1 MIRIAVTEAAFE
13 AIAATLPLASEPEVD
28 AMGERVLWVDQ
39 AVADRLS
46 AMREPGE
53 SSSDVIWRLVLRL
66 VTAERRRADFKSYS
80 RPTVSADGQGPMPT
94 VTALCFTADT
104 GRFTAFATSDTGASS
119 APAAS
124 PVNWS

>member
-39 AVADRLS
+39 PVADRLS

-53 SSSDVIWRLVLRL
+53 SSSDVILRLVLRL

-80 RPTVSADGQGPMPT
+80 RPTVGGDGRG
-94 VTALCFTADT
+94 LCRQSRPYVSRPPQTDSPPL
-104 GRFTAFATSDTGASS
+104 RSDTGASS

>member
-53 SSSDVIWRLVLRL
+53 SSSDVILRLVLRL

-94 VTALCFTADT
+94 VTAAV
-104 GRFTAFATSDTGASS
+104 SDEMLAVPLAVVASCHEQ
-119 APAAS
+119 
-124 PVNWS
+124 PVSIF